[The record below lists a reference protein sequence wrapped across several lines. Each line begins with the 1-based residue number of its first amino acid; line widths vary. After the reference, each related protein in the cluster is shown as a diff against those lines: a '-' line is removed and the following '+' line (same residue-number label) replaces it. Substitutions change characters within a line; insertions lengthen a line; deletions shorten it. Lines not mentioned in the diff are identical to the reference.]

1 MQTRLLYTFWLV
13 FAAIGFLQAAATGK
27 LSKAARSKRYWQLS
41 GKGRCLCLIIGIG
54 CVVGTI
60 LVFLSI
66 FPHPS

>member
-1 MQTRLLYTFWLV
+1 MQTRLLYTFWLL
-13 FAAIGFLQAAATGK
+13 FAAIGLLQAAATGK
-27 LSKAARSKRYWQLS
+27 MSKAPRSKRYWQLS
-41 GKGRCLCLIIGIG
+41 GKSRCVCLVICIG